1 MLKSFTKW
9 HGHKKM
15 YSIIHL
21 LSCGTNYIIATLVVS
36 FFVLKFVIIFFH
48 FLCDKLE
55 VVVIMGSI
63 IELWVNHYLQS
74 KENGCGKPMYLC
86 KLVWIKK
93 MMDLISVYSII
104 NITSGI
110 SAMMDLRSLIL
121 KFHFPNVT
129 SPLNYPSPINFWVI
143 FFSWN
148 PWSFQRNKAHKEQVF
163 PFAQSI
169 STNSPILYYL
179 CLDYK
184 LMHA

>member
-1 MLKSFTKW
+1 MAWSQKNVFNNSF
-9 HGHKKM
+9 
-15 YSIIHL
+15 IILWYQLYYCHI
-21 LSCGTNYIIATLVVS
+21 SCK
-36 FFVLKFVIIFFH
+36 FFCFKICNNFFFH

-179 CLDYK
+179 CLANK